1 MIPLTL
7 KLQQPSSFQHF
18 NSLAYDS
25 AEAIKQCGINEHLN
39 FTIMWLQ
46 FAHYSSQASDL

>member
-25 AEAIKQCGINEHLN
+25 AEAKEKV
-39 FTIMWLQ
+39 
-46 FAHYSSQASDL
+46 